1 MEPAVTLSK
10 FDEVTSE
17 EFGAEEVLRELT
29 TLELA
34 LIGGGTVSGTYL

>member
-1 MEPAVTLSK
+1 MEAVVTLSK
-10 FDEVTSE
+10 VDEVVSE

-29 TLELA
+29 ALELA